1 MELPD
6 VIDQVAHLDADAPA
20 LWFEGRWYTWGELNA
35 QGDSVLSL
43 AAESGLAA
51 NESLGVVLRNDPACV
66 AIVLAAFRAR
76 RPVLTFSPL
85 LPDGTLADDITATRP
100 GVVAAMGIDWD
111 RQGLLAAVRDAG
123 AQGLRIGDLPVT
135 RVPVTRY
142 VSGTGDVSG
151 AGHATAP
158 LGTAASMLTSGT
170 TGQPKRVAV
179 TLDGLAHAVHGAMAH
194 HEPDRADGPV
204 RLRDATSIIDL
215 PLFNVTSY
223 LDIAMT
229 AAAGRRICL
238 MRRFEPWAWAAAVRD
253 HKVVVALLV
262 PAAMRMVLDADIPA
276 EWLSSLRV
284 VRSGSAPLDPGL
296 AEAFEEKYRVPVIVS
311 YGATEFSGA
320 LAGLTMRD
328 LRRWGSAKRG
338 SVGRPHPGVELRIVD
353 PDDGHELAAGTVGL
367 LEARA
372 PQITGA
378 EPGTWTRTNDL
389 ARIDDD
395 GFVFIEGRVDD
406 VIIRGGFKVDPR
418 AVAATLRQH
427 PDVVDAA
434 VVPLPDQRLGQVP
447 GAVVVLAEGKQGWS
461 AEDMQA
467 ELQAWVRAHH
477 APYAVPV
484 TIRSID
490 ALPRTPTMKIAR
502 GALAEFLRS

>member
-1 MELPD
+1 
-6 VIDQVAHLDADAPA
+6 VI
-20 LWFEGRWYTWGELNA
+20 
-35 QGDSVLSL
+35 
-43 AAESGLAA
+43 
-51 NESLGVVLRNDPACV
+51 LRNDPACV
-66 AIVLAAFRAR
+66 AVLLSALRAR

-85 LPDGTLADDITATRP
+85 LPDAPLADDLRAARP
-100 GVVAAMGIDWD
+100 GVVVALAPDWE
-111 RQGLLAAVRDAG
+111 RGGLLEAVQAAG
-123 AQGLRIGDLPVT
+123 ALGLRIGSASVSPV
-135 RVPVTRY
+135 P
-142 VSGTGDVSG
+142 GTGYALDAGPVRG
-151 AGHATAP
+151 AGHFSP
-158 LGTAASMLTSGT
+158 PPGTAASVLTSGT
-170 TGQPKRVAV
+170 TGTPKRVAI
-179 TLDGLAHAVHGAMAH
+179 TLDGLAHAVRSAMAH
-194 HEPDRADGPV
+194 HEPGRADGPA

-215 PLFNVTSY
+215 PLFTVTSY

-253 HKVVVALLV
+253 HRVVVSLLV
-262 PAAMRMVLDADIPA
+262 PAAMRMVLEAGIPA
-276 EWLSSLRV
+276 DWLTSLRV

-296 AEAFEEKYRVPVIVS
+296 AEAFEEKYAVPVIVS

-328 LRRWGSAKRG
+328 RRRWGTAKRG

-353 PDDGHELAAGTVGL
+353 PDSGRSLGSDAVGI

-372 PQITGA
+372 PQIAGA
-378 EPGTWTRTNDL
+378 APGAWTRTNDL
-389 ARIDDD
+389 ARIDSD

-418 AVAATLRQH
+418 AVAATLREH

-434 VVPLPDQRLGQVP
+434 VIPLPDQRLGQVP
-447 GAVVVLAEGKQGWS
+447 GAAVILADGRHHRSDGDLE
-461 AEDMQA
+461 A
-467 ELQAWVRAHH
+467 ELQTWVRARH

-502 GALAEFLRS
+502 GALAEFLGAPRAPRDPQASGAPRAPRAAAT

>member
-1 MELPD
+1 MDLAG
-6 VIDQVAHLDADAPA
+6 VIDQVCRIDAGARA

-35 QGDSVLSL
+35 LGDAVLAE
-43 AAESGLAA
+43 AARSGLADG
-51 NESLGVVLRNDPACV
+51 ESLGVILRNEPASV
-66 AIVLAAFRAR
+66 AVVLAAFRRR

-85 LPDGTLADDITATRP
+85 LPDGGLADDVRATRP
-100 GVVAAMGIDWD
+100 GVLAARPADWD
-111 RQGLLAAVRDAG
+111 RPGLTEAVQDTG
-123 AQGLRIGDLPVT
+123 AQGLSIGEST
-135 RVPVTRY
+135 AERVP
-142 VSGTGDVSG
+142 GTAYRRG
-151 AGHATAP
+151 AGHFAAP
-158 LGTAASMLTSGT
+158 PGTAASMLTSGT
-170 TGQPKRVAV
+170 TGPPKRVPI
-179 TLDGLAHAVHGAMAH
+179 TLEGLAHAVHAAMAH
-194 HEPDRADGPV
+194 HEPDRADVPA

-238 MRRFEPWAWAAAVRD
+238 MRRFEPRAWAAAVRD
-253 HKVVVALLV
+253 HQVVVALLV
-262 PAAMRMVLDADIPA
+262 PAAMRMVLDAGIPA
-276 EWLSSLRV
+276 GWLSSLRV

-296 AEAFEEKYRVPVIVS
+296 AEEFEQKYGVPVIVS

-320 LAGLTMRD
+320 LAGLTMKD
-328 LRRWGSAKRG
+328 RRQWGNAKRG

-353 PDDGHELAAGTVGL
+353 PDDGHELGRGGVGV

-378 EPGTWTRTNDL
+378 DPGGWTRTNDL
-389 ARIDDD
+389 ARIDSD

-427 PDVVDAA
+427 PAVADAA
-434 VVPLPDQRLGQVP
+434 VIALPDRRLGQVP
-447 GAVVVLAEGKQGWS
+447 GAVVVLAEGRQDWPE
-461 AEDMQA
+461 EDMQA
-467 ELQAWVRAHH
+467 ELQTWVRAHQ

-484 TIRSID
+484 TIRSVD

-502 GALAEFLRS
+502 GAVAELLGS

>member
-1 MELPD
+1 MDLPD
-6 VIDQVAHLDADAPA
+6 VIGQVSHLDVGARA
-20 LWFEGRWYTWGELNA
+20 LWFDGRWYTWEELNA
-35 QGDSVLSL
+35 QGDAVLSL
-43 AAESGLAA
+43 SAESGLAA
-51 NESLGVVLRNDPACV
+51 GESLGVILRNDPACV
-66 AIVLAAFRAR
+66 AVVLAALRAR

-85 LPDGTLADDITATRP
+85 LPDAALADDIRATRP
-100 GVVAAMGIDWD
+100 GVLAALSADWY
-111 RQGLLAAVRDAG
+111 RPGLLEAVRAAG
-123 AQGLRIGDLPVT
+123 AQGLRAGDAPVT
-135 RVPVTRY
+135 RVPATGY
-142 VSGTGDVSG
+142 VPG
-151 AGHATAP
+151 AGHFTAP
-158 LGTAASMLTSGT
+158 PGTAASMLTSGT
-170 TGQPKRVAV
+170 TGAPKRVAI
-179 TLDGLAHAVHGAMAH
+179 TLDGLAHAVHSATVH
-194 HEPDRADGPV
+194 HEGDRAGAPV

-238 MRRFEPWAWAAAVRD
+238 MRRFEPRAWAAAVRD
-253 HKVVVALLV
+253 HQVVVALLV
-262 PAAMRMVLDADIPA
+262 PAAMRMVLEAGIPA
-276 EWLSSLRV
+276 EWLTSLRV

-296 AEAFEEKYRVPVIVS
+296 AEAFEEKYGVPVIVS

-320 LAGLTMRD
+320 LAGLTMKDR
-328 LRRWGSAKRG
+328 RRWGTAKRG

-353 PDDGHELAAGTVGL
+353 PDNGHELGPGATGV

-378 EPGTWTRTNDL
+378 EAGAWTRTNDL
-389 ARIDDD
+389 ARIDGD
-395 GFVFIEGRVDD
+395 GFVFIEGRADD

-427 PDVVDAA
+427 PAVVDAV

-447 GAVVVLAEGKQGWS
+447 GAVVILADGKRDWPD
-461 AEDMQA
+461 EDMQA
-467 ELQAWVRAHH
+467 ELQTWVRAHQ

-502 GALAEFLRS
+502 GALAEFLGELTA

>member
-1 MELPD
+1 MDLPD
-6 VIDQVAHLDADAPA
+6 VIDRVSHLDVDARA
-20 LWFEGRWYTWGELNA
+20 LWFEGRWYTWRELND

-51 NESLGVVLRNDPACV
+51 GESMGVILRNDPACV
-66 AIVLAAFRAR
+66 AVVLAAFRAR

-85 LPDGTLADDITATRP
+85 LPDAALADDIRATRP
-100 GVVAAMGIDWD
+100 GVLAALSADWD
-111 RQGLLAAVRDAG
+111 RPGLLEAVRAAG
-123 AQGLRIGDLPVT
+123 AQGLCIGDQLVT
-135 RVPVTRY
+135 RVRA
-142 VSGTGDVSG
+142 TGCSPG
-151 AGHATAP
+151 GGHFTAP
-158 LGTAASMLTSGT
+158 AGTAASMLTSGT
-170 TGQPKRVAV
+170 TGAPKRVGI
-179 TLDGLAHAVHGAMAH
+179 TLDGLAHAVHSATVH
-194 HEPDRADGPV
+194 HEGDRADAPV

-238 MRRFEPWAWAAAVRD
+238 MRRFEPRAWAAAVRD
-253 HKVVVALLV
+253 HQVVVALLV
-262 PAAMRMVLDADIPA
+262 PAAMRMVLEAGIPA
-276 EWLSSLRV
+276 GWLTSLRV

-296 AEAFEEKYRVPVIVS
+296 AEAFEERYGVPVIVS

-320 LAGLTMRD
+320 LAGLTMKDR
-328 LRRWGSAKRG
+328 RRWGTAKRG

-353 PDDGHELAAGTVGL
+353 PDDGRELGTGAVGL

-378 EPGTWTRTNDL
+378 EPGAWTRTNDL
-389 ARIDDD
+389 ARIDSD

-447 GAVVVLAEGKQGWS
+447 GAVVILADGRQDWS
-461 AEDMQA
+461 DEDMQA
-467 ELQAWVRAHH
+467 ELQTWVRAHQ

-490 ALPRTPTMKIAR
+490 VLPRTPTMKIAR
-502 GALAEFLRS
+502 GVLAEFLGELTA